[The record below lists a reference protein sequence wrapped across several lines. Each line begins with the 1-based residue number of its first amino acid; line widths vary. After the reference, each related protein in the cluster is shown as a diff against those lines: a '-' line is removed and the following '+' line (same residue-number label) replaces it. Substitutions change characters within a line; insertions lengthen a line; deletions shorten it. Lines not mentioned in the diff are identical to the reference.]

1 MLIGGHLMIDAILQ
15 AAVTRRWLII
25 CAVLALV
32 ILGAWNYQRLPIDAV
47 PDITNV
53 QVQINTEAPG
63 YSPLETEQRITYPVE
78 NALAGLPKLSYTR
91 SISRYGLSQVTVVFE
106 EGTDIYFA
114 RNLISE
120 RIAQIKSALPENI
133 SPVMG
138 PIATGLGEIF
148 MYTLEA
154 EDPAQFDAMALREL
168 QDWVIRPQL
177 MQVRGVVEINAIGGY
192 KRQYHIT
199 PDPVKLLQW
208 QLGFDDVI
216 NAVNANNSNR
226 GAGYIER
233 NGQQLLVRTQGQLET
248 ISAIEN
254 VIVSNRNGVKVRI
267 GDIAQVAIGKE
278 LRTGAATYNGR
289 ETVLGTAMMLM
300 GENSRT
306 VARNLARKLEEI
318 NHSLPAGVT
327 ATAVYDRTQ
336 LVDETIRTV
345 QKNLLEGAL
354 LVIAVLFLLLGNL
367 RAALITA
374 AVIPIAM
381 LMTITG
387 MVEAGV
393 SANLMSL
400 GALDFGLIV
409 DGAVIIVEN
418 CIRRLGEAQ
427 RQSTLSAHE
436 RMQLAFEATREVIR
450 PSLFGVGIITLVY
463 LPIFTLTGV
472 EGKMFHPMAIT
483 VVIALVAAM
492 ILSLTFVPAAVALL
506 MTGKIVAHENRAL
519 AWLKN
524 RYQAIL
530 LAALN
535 HKAVILAGALMLIVG
550 CTWLSTRLGSEFIP
564 QLDEGDIALHA
575 LRIPG
580 TGIEQALAMQTL
592 LEARLKEFPQV
603 EKVFAKLGTA
613 DIATDPMPP
622 SVADNYVMLKPRS
635 QWPDPDLPKQE
646 LVDAI
651 EAAVRILPGNNY
663 EFTQPI
669 QMRFNELISGVRSD
683 VGIKVIGD
691 DLQQLQQSAT
701 EILALVEQIPGAAD
715 VRMEQITGLPM
726 LTVVPKREQL
736 VSYGLTVNQLQD
748 FVATAVAGENAGV
761 IYEGDRR
768 IEIILRLPEAL
779 RTDTRALERL
789 PVPIHNGI
797 NKNPTNNDDGGDQYA
812 LNFVPLNEIAQIKME
827 PAPNQISRENGK
839 RMILVTTNVRARDL
853 GSFVREVQSQINAQI
868 KLPTGYW
875 LNYGGTF
882 EQLESAS
889 KRLSI
894 VVPLTL
900 LMVIGLLVIAFG
912 AIKDALIIFT
922 GVPLA
927 LTGGVLALWLRD
939 MPLSMSAGV
948 GFIALSGIAV
958 LNGLVMLTFIRDLYQ
973 QSGNLIHSITNGA
986 LTRLRPVLMTALVA
1000 SLGFAPMAFNI
1011 GIGAE
1016 VQRPLATVVIGGI
1029 ISSTLLTLVVLPIL
1043 YALVHN
1049 TNEQSQRANSNG

>member
-1 MLIGGHLMIDAILQ
+1 MIDAILHT
-15 AAVTRRWLII
+15 AIARRWL
-25 CAVLALV
+25 VLAGVAALV
-32 ILGAWNYQRLPIDAV
+32 ILGLWNYQRLPIDAV

-78 NALAGLPKLSYTR
+78 TALAGLPKLSYTR

-114 RNLISE
+114 RNLINE
-120 RIAQIKSALPENI
+120 RIGQIKSNLPENI
-133 SPVMG
+133 SPTMG

-148 MYTLEA
+148 MYTVEA
-154 EDPAQFDAMALREL
+154 KDAQQKNGKQFDAMALREL

-177 MQVRGVVEINAIGGY
+177 MQVKGVVEINAIGGY
-192 KRQYHIT
+192 TRQYHIT

-208 QLGFDDVI
+208 QLSFEDII
-216 NAVNANNSNR
+216 NALNVNNNNR

-233 NGQQLLVRTQGQLET
+233 NGQQLLVRTPGQLSD
-248 ISAIEN
+248 ISDIEN
-254 VIVSNRNGVKVRI
+254 VIVSNRTGVKVRI
-267 GDIAQVAIGKE
+267 SDLAQVAIGKE
-278 LRTGAATYNGR
+278 LRTGAATQNGR

-300 GENSRT
+300 DENSRT
-306 VARNLARKLEEI
+306 VARALAIKLEEI
-318 NHSLPAGVT
+318 NRSLPDGVT

-336 LVDETIRTV
+336 LVDKTIDTV

-427 RQSTLSAHE
+427 RNGMLTIKDRL
-436 RMQLAFEATREVIR
+436 QLAYEATAEVIR

-483 VVIALVAAM
+483 VVIALTAAL
-492 ILSLTFVPAAVALL
+492 ILSMTFVPAAIALL
-506 MTGKIVAHENRAL
+506 MNGKIAEHENRVMRWA
-519 AWLKN
+519 KE
-524 RYQAIL
+524 RYQPLLASALHYKAAIL
-530 LAALN
+530 GAAVLL
-535 HKAVILAGALMLIVG
+535 VIG
-550 CTWLSTRLGSEFIP
+550 CLWLSTRLGSEFIP

-580 TGIEQALAMQTL
+580 TGLEQAVTMQSL
-592 LEARLKEFPQV
+592 LEERIKQFPEV
-603 EKVFAKLGTA
+603 EKVFAKIGTA
-613 DIATDPMPP
+613 DVATDPMPP
-622 SVADNYVMLKPRS
+622 SVADNFVILKPRD
-635 QWPDPDLPKQE
+635 QWPDPGRSKQD

-651 EAAVRILPGNNY
+651 EDAVRELPGNNY

-683 VGIKVIGD
+683 LGIKVVGD
-691 DLQQLQQSAT
+691 DLNQLQKSAA
-701 EILALVEQIPGAAD
+701 EILEVLEKIPGAAD
-715 VRMEQITGLPM
+715 ARMEQVTGLPV
-726 LTVVPKREQL
+726 LTITPNRRQL
-736 VSYGLTVNQLQD
+736 AAYGLTVNQVQD
-748 FVATAVAGENAGV
+748 FIAAAVAGESAGLM
-761 IYEGDRR
+761 YEGDRR
-768 IEIILRLPEAL
+768 FEIIVRLPEKL
-779 RTDTRALERL
+779 RTDLLALERL
-789 PVPIHNGI
+789 PVPI
-797 NKNPTNNDDGGDQYA
+797 DGEP
-812 LNFVPLNEIAQIKME
+812 NFVPLNEVATIALA

-839 RMILVTTNVRARDL
+839 RQIIVTANVRDRDL
-853 GSFVREVQSQINAQI
+853 GSFVRDVQTQIDAQV
-868 KLPTGYW
+868 KLPSGYW
-875 LNYGGTF
+875 LDYGGTF

-889 KRLSI
+889 KRLAL

-900 LMVIGLLVIAFG
+900 LMVIALLVMAFG
-912 AIKDALIIFT
+912 SLKDALIIFT

-958 LNGLVMLTFIRDLYQ
+958 LNGLVMLAFIRQLYHETGDLI
-973 QSGNLIHSITNGA
+973 NAIIDGA

-1000 SLGFAPMAFNI
+1000 SLGFVPMAFNV

-1029 ISSTLLTLVVLPIL
+1029 ISSTLLTLLVLPIL
-1043 YALVHN
+1043 YALVHRN
-1049 TNEQSQRANSNG
+1049 KKINLEVQ